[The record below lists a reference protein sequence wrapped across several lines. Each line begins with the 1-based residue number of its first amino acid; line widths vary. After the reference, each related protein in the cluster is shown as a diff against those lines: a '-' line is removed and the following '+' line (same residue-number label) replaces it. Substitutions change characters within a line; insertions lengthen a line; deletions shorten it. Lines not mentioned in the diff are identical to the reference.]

1 MTTYNPP
8 LDDYQFLLYDVF
20 NVEESWSDST
30 NGFDKDLANSVLDE
44 AGRIARDVMAPL
56 SQPADLEG
64 AHWED
69 GKVEAPGGFK
79 DAFDILS
86 QGGWLGTAGNP
97 DFGGQGLPKVI
108 TSAFEEMFWGANT
121 NLWLYAALTTGA
133 TYCIDAHASAEL
145 KERFLPP
152 MYEGR
157 WTGAM
162 ALTESHAGTDLGM
175 LRTRASP
182 LADGVYAISGTK
194 IFITSGEHNLAENI
208 IHLVLARIEG
218 APSGTRGI
226 SLFLV
231 PKFKVTADGSLSER
245 NRFAS
250 GSIEKKMGI
259 RGSATSVINYDGAYG
274 YLIGEPNAG
283 LRCMFTMMNF
293 ARLSVGV
300 QGLGLSERAY
310 QMAATYAKERIQGRA
325 ISGPVNADGPADSII
340 EHADVRRMLLTQRAF
355 TEGSRAFSMFVGC
368 QLDQIEHADTTV
380 ASRASRF
387 VELLTPIAKAF
398 ITDRAM
404 ETTLLAQQ
412 CFGGHGYIVEHGIE
426 QVVRDT
432 RISQIY
438 EGTNGI
444 QALDLLGRKVLMDG
458 GETLSELISEL
469 RQGELATKFT
479 GRVDEALDIWL
490 KTTEWIAGRA
500 RNEPELP
507 GSAAVDYLNVAGY
520 ALYAWL
526 WARMS
531 VCDQEG
537 RGKDELATFYF
548 DQLEPRLHY
557 HATVIKNGSSS
568 ITKPESAWF

>member
-1 MTTYNPP
+1 MTAYSAP
-8 LDDYQFLLYDVF
+8 LDDYRFLLYDVF
-20 NVEESWSDST
+20 NVEQYWAEQT
-30 NGFDKDLANSVLDE
+30 NGIDADLANSVLDE

-56 SQPADLEG
+56 SQSADLEG

-69 GKVEAPGGFK
+69 GRVQAPSGFQA
-79 DAFDILS
+79 AFDILS

-108 TSAFEEMFWGANT
+108 TSAFEEMFWGANS
-121 NLWLYAALTTGA
+121 NLWLYAALTAGA
-133 TYCIDAHASAEL
+133 TYCIDAHASTEL
-145 KERFLPP
+145 KARYLPA

-175 LRTRASP
+175 LRTRATPISDD
-182 LADGVYAISGTK
+182 AYAISGTK
-194 IFITSGEHNLAENI
+194 IFITSGEHDLAENI
-208 IHLVLARIEG
+208 VHLVLARIEG
-218 APSGTRGI
+218 APMGTRGI

-231 PKFKVTADGSLSER
+231 PKFRVADDGSLSER
-245 NRFAS
+245 NGFAS

-259 RGSATSVINYDGAYG
+259 RGSATSVINYDGAHG
-274 YLIGEPNAG
+274 YLVGEPNAG

-310 QMAATYAKERIQGRA
+310 QLAATYAKERIQGRA
-325 ISGPVNADGPADSII
+325 ASGPVNADGPADSIV
-340 EHADVRRMLLTQRAF
+340 EHADVRRMLLTQRAL

-368 QLDQIEHADTTV
+368 QLDRIEDPDAGF
-380 ASRASRF
+380 AARASRF

-404 ETTLLAQQ
+404 EATLLAQQ

-444 QALDLLGRKVLMDG
+444 QALDLLGRKVLQDG
-458 GETLSELISEL
+458 GETLSQLIGEL
-469 RQGELATKFT
+469 RQGELDPKFAS
-479 GRVDEALDIWL
+479 RVDEALDVWVDIS
-490 KTTEWIAGRA
+490 EWIAGRA
-500 RNEPELP
+500 RDDPELP
-507 GSAAVDYLNVAGY
+507 GSVAVDYLNVAGY

-531 VCDQEG
+531 VCDGEG
-537 RGKDELATFYF
+537 RGKEELASFYF
-548 DQLEPRLHY
+548 DQLAPRLHY
-557 HATVIKNGSSS
+557 HATVIRNGSGS
-568 ITKPESAWF
+568 ITKPKSEWF